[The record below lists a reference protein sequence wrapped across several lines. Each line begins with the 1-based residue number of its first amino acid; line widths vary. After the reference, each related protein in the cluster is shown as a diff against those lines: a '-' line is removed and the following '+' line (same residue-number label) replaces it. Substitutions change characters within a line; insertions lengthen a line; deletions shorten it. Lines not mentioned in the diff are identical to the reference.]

1 MAHESSRLED
11 VPLRL
16 ASHGR
21 VTGRQWGNMYRS
33 LRSKPLGIL
42 IHIKTD
48 NSPQSH
54 TSKFMRGFSILNH
67 WERPIWLG
75 ARNIVRHHSDA
86 LIPRRMLRLG
96 APLVLLLALVTRPVR
111 TT

>member
-1 MAHESSRLED
+1 MGYYVPSLEIEAAG
-11 VPLRL
+11 V
-16 ASHGR
+16 
-21 VTGRQWGNMYRS
+21 
-33 LRSKPLGIL
+33 L
-42 IHIKTD
+42 IRMKTD

-54 TSKFMRGFSILNH
+54 TLKFMRGFSILNH
-67 WERPIWLG
+67 WERPIWLARAG

-86 LIPRRMLRLG
+86 LIPRRVLRLA